1 RCCRRV
7 CPAEDYPLFEGAMR
21 TETVRC
27 PCVTD
32 EVCAV
37 LALRIGRGT
46 PRKFGCWVW
55 TVVPPRAEHF
65 RTRWSGDI
73 RRERWI
79 PSVAARSAATP
90 TVDDPWK
97 SRFGP
102 KTGRI
107 GPSQHGR
114 NPPIASHGCL
124 DPSDLAHL
132 QPGARGAFRSSARG
146 HDEGSGNRH
155 RRTTAR
161 RVLTTIPDTTPP
173 DVPSR
178 SVPATRDTTRGSPR
192 CDVASA
198 SSARRRRTHLEPGAE
213 GVRDVREPP
222 VDHVEGFLRGS
233 TAVDSPLCRRIDVG
247 HLEQRR
253 PTGVRGLRV
262 AEDAPDLVTVRSAEE
277 REVRIGHVRIGL
289 LCVVEGRAVEVP
301 RGSWV
306 RGDEV
311 VAQQGV
317 RFVDD
322 LTADVRT
329 GLPQAEGRPG
339 G

>member
-1 RCCRRV
+1 
-7 CPAEDYPLFEGAMR
+7 MR

-73 RRERWI
+73 RRERWT
-79 PSVAARSAATP
+79 PSVAARSAAMP

-107 GPSQHGR
+107 DPSQHGR

-132 QPGARGAFRSSARG
+132 QPGARGAFRSSAG
-146 HDEGSGNRH
+146 
-155 RRTTAR
+155 
-161 RVLTTIPDTTPP
+161 DTTRVPGTDTGGPPP
-173 DVPSR
+173 DVSSRPS
-178 SVPATRDTTRGSPR
+178 PTRRHRTFRLDPCPRLGTPPEAHRDAMSPR
-192 CDVASA
+192 RRQPAVGAPTWNRVPKGSVMSA
-198 SSARRRRTHLEPGAE
+198 S
-213 GVRDVREPP
+213 
-222 VDHVEGFLRGS
+222 
-233 TAVDSPLCRRIDVG
+233 
-247 HLEQRR
+247 R
-253 PTGVRGLRV
+253 P
-262 AEDAPDLVTVRSAEE
+262 
-277 REVRIGHVRIGL
+277 
-289 LCVVEGRAVEVP
+289 
-301 RGSWV
+301 
-306 RGDEV
+306 
-311 VAQQGV
+311 
-317 RFVDD
+317 
-322 LTADVRT
+322 
-329 GLPQAEGRPG
+329 
-339 G
+339 